1 MNDSLEDFQVPTKS
15 KPLRTY
21 LVSYSQADR
30 AKFPSRQ
37 CFGEAVVNESNSGDP
52 KGKVAYWACALENHA
67 NGGEHYHLSLK
78 LTNVDG
84 CLLEMYSKDC
94 TISVETSD
102 SHENYY
108 TAYKYICKSDKSL
121 LQSDE
126 HPDLREIGSP
136 KIKHCM
142 KAYQRNT

>member
-78 LTNVDG
+78 LTNPRRWLSVRNVFQR
-84 CLLEMYSKDC
+84 LHN
-94 TISVETSD
+94 ISG
-102 SHENYY
+102 N
-108 TAYKYICKSDKSL
+108 
-121 LQSDE
+121 
-126 HPDLREIGSP
+126 LRLS
-136 KIKHCM
+136 
-142 KAYQRNT
+142 